1 MNWKII
7 KKHIMTGISFM
18 VPVVVGAGLCQA
30 LGVILGGPNV
40 KDAVGSCLL
49 YTSRCV

>member
-30 LGVILGGPNV
+30 LGVILGGPN
-40 KDAVGSCLL
+40 
-49 YTSRCV
+49 RCV

>member
-40 KDAVGSCLL
+40 RRQFRLHHLQG
-49 YTSRCV
+49 R